1 MRRSP
6 VRPTP
11 CLYLHEGGKRL
22 LMALEGVKVA
32 NERMS
37 GFEEFGHVCFMP

>member
-6 VRPTP
+6 VSPTT

-22 LMALEGVKVA
+22 LMALEGVEVV
-32 NERMS
+32 NEKMS
-37 GFEEFGHVCFMP
+37 GFEEFGRVCFMP